1 MFSEEVINEF
11 FSSLL
16 GKSITA
22 VVTIILIGL
31 FIINLYKKRN
41 LSVKALAYSGIA
53 IALAT
58 ILSYIKL
65 FQLPQG
71 GAVTTFSMLFIVLIG
86 YWFGPF
92 EGIIAGL
99 THGTLQ
105 LLIDGYVIHPAQLLL
120 DYPLAFGAL
129 GLSGFFRKGS
139 KSILLGYIVGTI
151 GRFICS
157 FLSGWIFFGSY
168 AWEGYSA
175 VAYSLLYNLSYIG
188 IEMILTIVLLLIPS
202 FRSALN
208 HIKQTII
215 INEQFLSEKKA
226 A

>member
-71 GAVTTFSMLFIVLIG
+71 GAVTTFSMLFIVIG

-175 VAYSLLYNLSYIG
+175 VAYSFLYKLSYIG

>member
-65 FQLPQG
+65 FQLSQG

-175 VAYSLLYNLSYIG
+175 VAYSFLYNLSYIG

>member
-1 MFSEEVINEF
+1 MFSEEVLNEF
-11 FSSLL
+11 FGSLL

-31 FIINLYKKRN
+31 FVINLHKKKN
-41 LSVKALAYSGIA
+41 LSVKAIAYSGIA

-58 ILSYIKL
+58 ILSYIRL

-71 GAVTTFSMLFIVLIG
+71 GSITPFSMLFIVLIG

-92 EGIIAGL
+92 EGIIAGI

-105 LLIDGYVIHPAQLLL
+105 LLIDGYVVHPAQLLL

-129 GLSGFFRKGS
+129 GLSGFFRKGQ
-139 KSILLGYIVGTI
+139 KSIIPGYIVGST

-175 VAYSLLYNLSYIG
+175 VAYSFLYNLSYIG
-188 IEMILTIVLLLIPS
+188 IEMALTLVILFIPS
-202 FRSALN
+202 FRKALN
-208 HIKQTII
+208 HIRNTVV
-215 INEQFLSEKKA
+215 INESSLTEKKA

>member
-71 GAVTTFSMLFIVLIG
+71 GAVTTFLCCL
-86 YWFGPF
+86 
-92 EGIIAGL
+92 
-99 THGTLQ
+99 
-105 LLIDGYVIHPAQLLL
+105 
-120 DYPLAFGAL
+120 
-129 GLSGFFRKGS
+129 
-139 KSILLGYIVGTI
+139 
-151 GRFICS
+151 
-157 FLSGWIFFGSY
+157 
-168 AWEGYSA
+168 
-175 VAYSLLYNLSYIG
+175 
-188 IEMILTIVLLLIPS
+188 
-202 FRSALN
+202 
-208 HIKQTII
+208 
-215 INEQFLSEKKA
+215 
-226 A
+226 

>member
-1 MFSEEVINEF
+1 MFSEDVLQNF
-11 FSSLL
+11 FGSIF
-16 GKSITA
+16 GKSI
-22 VVTIILIGL
+22 IIIALIIFIGL
-31 FIINLYKKRN
+31 FIINLYKNKN

-71 GAVTTFSMLFIVLIG
+71 GTVTPFSMMFIVLIG

-105 LLIDGYVIHPAQLLL
+105 FLIDGYVIHPAQLLL

-129 GLSGFFRKGS
+129 GLSGFFRKGKYS
-139 KSILLGYIVGTI
+139 LIYGYFIGSL

-168 AWEGYSA
+168 AWKGYSA
-175 VAYSLLYNLSYIG
+175 VTYSFLYNLSYIG
-188 IEMILTIVLLLIPS
+188 VEMALTIALFMIPS
-202 FRSALN
+202 FREALN
-208 HIKQTII
+208 YIKSKII
-215 INEQFLSEKKA
+215 LKKQRA
-226 A
+226 AN

>member
-175 VAYSLLYNLSYIG
+175 VAYSFLYNLSYIG